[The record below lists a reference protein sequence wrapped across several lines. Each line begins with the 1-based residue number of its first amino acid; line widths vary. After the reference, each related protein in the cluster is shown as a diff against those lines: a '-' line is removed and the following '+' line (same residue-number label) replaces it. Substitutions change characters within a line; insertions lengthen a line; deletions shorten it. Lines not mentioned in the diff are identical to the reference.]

1 VDLTGALDDR
11 IQSAF
16 EVVRQNLFSQT
27 LAMFFCGFTVH
38 RKALLIYEDVK

>member
-1 VDLTGALDDR
+1 VDLTGALNNR
-11 IQSAF
+11 IQRAF
-16 EVVRQNLFSQT
+16 KVIRQNFFSQT